1 MKATAAKL
9 VTEPRSEAARE
20 RACLCARV
28 AEDNKARNVVVMDMR
43 GITSLYDYFVIAT
56 GLSRRQLHTLAEE
69 VDDAMRAE
77 GDERRGIEGYE
88 AGKWIVQDYG
98 DIVVHLFDPASR
110 EYYDLEHLWAD
121 APRID
126 WRRY

>member
-1 MKATAAKL
+1 LKATAAKL
-9 VTEPRSEAARE
+9 VTEPRSEAARD

-28 AEDNKARNVVVMDMR
+28 AEDNKARDVVVMDMR
-43 GITSLYDYFVIAT
+43 GITALYDYFVIAT
-56 GLSRRQLHTLAEE
+56 GISRRQLHTLAEE
-69 VDDAMRAE
+69 IDDAMRAE

-110 EYYDLEHLWAD
+110 DYYDLEHLWAD